1 MALCDESRA
10 LVQRGRDRRFTSTYS
25 RLRPIGGGSDV
36 ALVTQTITGV
46 FLCAQCIAR
55 KTGLPPVEV
64 DGVLKTIAR
73 TLRLGIGTRRC
84 EGCLSVKA
92 TFSVITNNGEARQS
106 ASPKPPAIGQLVFPF
121 DLQPGDVVVDGDI
134 RLKILGR
141 PMSLSNG
148 RMTYFRVRREG
159 DTVERDAM
167 WETWRKVRVV
177 HPSAA

>member
-1 MALCDESRA
+1 M
-10 LVQRGRDRRFTSTYS
+10 RRFTSTYS

-84 EGCLSVKA
+84 KGCLSVKA
-92 TFSVITNNGEARQS
+92 TFRVMTNGEARQS
-106 ASPKPPAIGQLVFPF
+106 ASPKPPVIGQLVFPF

-148 RMTYFRVRREG
+148 RLTCVTVRREG
-159 DTVERDAM
+159 DTVEQEAL
-167 WETWRKVRVV
+167 WQTWRKVRVV
-177 HPSAA
+177 RSSAA